1 MICKSLSNTMF
12 FMVAITTIMC
22 CVSCNNSKSREQEK
36 QRQELIRKSKEIQA
50 QVEGEK
56 LAKEAEEKEFIVI
69 EEERRKNNRNEELL
83 QWLQGNWEWSGTID
97 GYRNSCRL
105 GVSDDY
111 AVLATPRGLLDQG
124 KITIDFDD
132 NTIHFGSTYMNFDM
146 DNGRLGDFSNG
157 MYYRRMSGGSG
168 SRSSYS
174 GGGSNSSS
182 SNNSSN
188 SRLMS
193 KFNSLNEEGRRL
205 TDEVGSYYRTGQ
217 ASPYTIQAV
226 YRLKQ
231 IQDEK
236 IDLARQMGERD
247 LENLCRQQKVQTL
260 TALRQM
266 GF

>member
-1 MICKSLSNTMF
+1 MKEMET
-12 FMVAITTIMC
+12 A
-22 CVSCNNSKSREQEK
+22 REDADKERST
-36 QRQELIRKSKEIQA
+36 RQ
-50 QVEGEK
+50 
-56 LAKEAEEKEFIVI
+56 
-69 EEERRKNNRNEELL
+69 EEERRRYRETRKKEIS

-111 AVLATPRGLLDQG
+111 AVLATPRGVLDQG
-124 KITIDFDD
+124 KISIDFDD

-157 MYYRRMSGGSG
+157 MYYRRMSGGS
-168 SRSSYS
+168 SSHSSYGS
-174 GGGSNSSS
+174 SNSSS

-236 IDLARQMGERD
+236 IDLARQMGDRD
-247 LENLCRQQKVQTL
+247 LENLCRQQKSQTL

>member
-1 MICKSLSNTMF
+1 MNHRFLIIFLLPFLWLC
-12 FMVAITTIMC
+12 
-22 CVSCNNSKSREQEK
+22 SCNNTQSEQTKPVVQKDTISSAYQEAL
-36 QRQELIRKSKEIQA
+36 RQNMSECDAMERRNKEIA
-50 QVEGEK
+50 QEVREDES
-56 LAKEAEEKEFIVI
+56 EKE
-69 EEERRKNNRNEELL
+69 KNVL

-111 AVLATPRGLLDQG
+111 AVLATPRGVLDQG

-132 NTIHFGSTYMNFDM
+132 NTIHFGSTYINFDY

-157 MYYRRMSGGSG
+157 MYYRKIASGSGTRSSNSGSLSSSGGSD
-168 SRSSYS
+168 
-174 GGGSNSSS
+174 
-182 SNNSSN
+182 
-188 SRLMS
+188 SRLMG
-193 KFNSLNEEGRRL
+193 KFNSLNEEGRKL
-205 TDEVGSYYRTGQ
+205 TDEIGRYYRSGQ

-236 IDLARQMGERD
+236 ISLAQEMGDRE
-247 LENLCRQQKVQTL
+247 LESLCRQQKSQTL